1 MELFLLHCNSH
12 GIDDEI
18 ESIIFIAL
26 ELLLLSWLDLR
37 LAHGSRFMASLS
49 FSHRK
54 ASFFSV
60 FLTDPPQLSLLVW
73 ILMSFILS
81 SICSFQG
88 AVLTVLPVIRYQEL
102 PDLGSLVKA
111 FLMFRQP
118 PALPCRLQHSTIGRL
133 GLNHRVRD
141 GNGCDPQ
148 AHRHRNFFVVP

>member
-1 MELFLLHCNSH
+1 MKLNQLFYCTRVAAP
-12 GIDDEI
+12 
-18 ESIIFIAL
+18 FMA
-26 ELLLLSWLDLR
+26 R
-37 LAHGSRFMASLS
+37 LASRSWQSLS
-49 FSHRK
+49 GVFVIQPSK
-54 ASFFSV
+54 SKLFSV

-102 PDLGSLVKA
+102 PDLGSLAKA

-148 AHRHRNFFVVP
+148 AHRHRKDSVIGSSVSFCRQNYVPH

>member
-18 ESIIFIAL
+18 ESII
-26 ELLLLSWLDLR
+26 LLHSSCR
-37 LAHGSRFMASLS
+37 VF
-49 FSHRK
+49 
-54 ASFFSV
+54 V
-60 FLTDPPQLSLLVW
+60 FLTDPLQLSLLVW

>member
-1 MELFLLHCNSH
+1 MKLNQLFYCTQVAAP
-12 GIDDEI
+12 
-18 ESIIFIAL
+18 FMA
-26 ELLLLSWLDLR
+26 R
-37 LAHGSRFMASLS
+37 LASRSWQS
-49 FSHRK
+49 FYGVFVIQPSK
-54 ASFFSV
+54 SKLFSV
-60 FLTDPPQLSLLVW
+60 FLADPPQLSLLVW

-102 PDLGSLVKA
+102 PDLGSLAKA

-118 PALPCRLQHSTIGRL
+118 PALPCRLQHSTISRL

>member
-18 ESIIFIAL
+18 ESII
-26 ELLLLSWLDLR
+26 LLHSSCR
-37 LAHGSRFMASLS
+37 VF
-49 FSHRK
+49 
-54 ASFFSV
+54 V

-148 AHRHRNFFVVP
+148 AHRHRKDSVIGSSVSFCRQNYVPH

>member
-1 MELFLLHCNSH
+1 M
-12 GIDDEI
+12 
-18 ESIIFIAL
+18 A
-26 ELLLLSWLDLR
+26 R
-37 LAHGSRFMASLS
+37 LASRSWQSLS
-49 FSHRK
+49 GVVVIQPSK
-54 ASFFSV
+54 SKLFSV

-102 PDLGSLVKA
+102 PDLGSLAKA

-148 AHRHRNFFVVP
+148 AHRHRKDSVIGSSVSFCRQNYVPH

>member
-1 MELFLLHCNSH
+1 MAQLASR
-12 GIDDEI
+12 
-18 ESIIFIAL
+18 
-26 ELLLLSWLDLR
+26 SWQ
-37 LAHGSRFMASLS
+37 SLS
-49 FSHRK
+49 GVFVIQPSK
-54 ASFFSV
+54 SKLFSV

-148 AHRHRNFFVVP
+148 AHRHRKYLVIGSSVSFCRQNYVPH

>member
-1 MELFLLHCNSH
+1 MARLTSR
-12 GIDDEI
+12 
-18 ESIIFIAL
+18 
-26 ELLLLSWLDLR
+26 SWQ
-37 LAHGSRFMASLS
+37 SLS
-49 FSHRK
+49 GVFVIQPSK
-54 ASFFSV
+54 SKLFSV

-148 AHRHRNFFVVP
+148 AHRHRKYSVVLTTYGLKWTRTTDLTLIRRAL

>member
-1 MELFLLHCNSH
+1 M
-12 GIDDEI
+12 
-18 ESIIFIAL
+18 A
-26 ELLLLSWLDLR
+26 R
-37 LAHGSRFMASLS
+37 LASRSWQSLS
-49 FSHRK
+49 GVFVIQSSK
-54 ASFFSV
+54 SKLFSV

-148 AHRHRNFFVVP
+148 AHRHRKCSVIGSSVSFCRQNYVPH

>member
-18 ESIIFIAL
+18 ESII
-26 ELLLLSWLDLR
+26 LLHS
-37 LAHGSRFMASLS
+37 SCCVF
-49 FSHRK
+49 
-54 ASFFSV
+54 V

-148 AHRHRNFFVVP
+148 AHRHRKSYRVFIFMNPHN

>member
-18 ESIIFIAL
+18 ESIIFI
-26 ELLLLSWLDLR
+26 
-37 LAHGSRFMASLS
+37 
-49 FSHRK
+49 
-54 ASFFSV
+54 
-60 FLTDPPQLSLLVW
+60 W

-111 FLMFRQP
+111 FFLIRQP

>member
-26 ELLLLSWLDLR
+26 ELLLLSWQ
-37 LAHGSRFMASLS
+37 SLS
-49 FSHRK
+49 GVFVIQPSK
-54 ASFFSV
+54 SKLFSV

-118 PALPCRLQHSTIGRL
+118 PALPCRLQHSTIGLL

-141 GNGCDPQ
+141 GYGCFPQ
-148 AHRHRNFFVVP
+148 AHRHRKSCYQSLDN